1 MFLINKVVK
10 KGEYSRVHI
19 LHKEMFFCKFAWEYK
34 VISFSKVKV
43 IYRESPQVMVNKC
56 VACKELF

>member
-1 MFLINKVVK
+1 MK

-43 IYRESPQVMVNKC
+43 IYRESPQVMVNKY